1 MISKRLVDAIN
12 DQINFELLSSYLYLS
27 MSAFMEANDYPGAA
41 HFMRKQAEEEVEH
54 AMKFFKFLVEVG
66 ARVELKTIPGPEVE
80 FPGYLDVFKMSL
92 AHEKIVT
99 SRIRDLYEIAKEE
112 KDHAALS
119 TLTWFIDEQTEEE
132 ENFTNII
139 ARLEKFGGS
148 PISIMMTDD
157 KLGARE

>member
-1 MISKRLVDAIN
+1 
-12 DQINFELLSSYLYLS
+12 
-27 MSAFMEANDYPGAA
+27 
-41 HFMRKQAEEEVEH
+41 
-54 AMKFFKFLVEVG
+54 
-66 ARVELKTIPGPEVE
+66 
-80 FPGYLDVFKMSL
+80 MSL

-99 SRIRDLYEIAKEE
+99 SRIRNLYEIAKEE

-119 TLTWFIDEQTEEE
+119 VLTWFIDEQTEEE